1 MKSGQ
6 VRFRTLSGAA
16 LAALALPVAASAQT
30 AVALDPISAAPL
42 FRPDVAGTRSGPDRA
57 EGIAVGGWIL
67 RPSAGF
73 GALADSN
80 VFNLPGDQADGDV
93 AALQDARLD
102 LSREEGARRFA
113 MSLGVL
119 NRVYASLPNQTTTDA
134 LARVG
139 GIVPVGA
146 TELLSIGAEA
156 ARVTEP
162 RGTGGLNFAEAGAV
176 IYDSLRAT
184 GRLTHEGARLRTE
197 VALSAARRLY
207 QDVDRRG
214 APDLKLGF
222 RDVRVYAADA
232 RAAYYLTPAVALLAL
247 TRLDRTESLAPL
259 PGLERDADGERVMAG
274 ARVAF
279 GDLVVGEA
287 AAGWTA
293 RQFTSPAFRDYG
305 GPTAHVRLDWYPTPL
320 VSYRLSADQD
330 FENSGLARVSAV
342 LSRSAALVQ
351 YWEALRTLTVVTR
364 IGYSND
370 RFRELRIGT
379 DSVAVS
385 TGGAWRFRRDLSFTF
400 DVSARRRWSSAPA
413 TVNAFHGIAANVG
426 LKAAL

>member
-1 MKSGQ
+1 MTCGPA
-6 VRFRTLSGAA
+6 RLRDLGCAA
-16 LAALALPVAASAQT
+16 FAALALPMAASAQT
-30 AVALDPISAAPL
+30 AVALDPIGAAPL
-42 FRPDVAGTRSGPDRA
+42 FRPDVAGTRDGPGGT

-80 VFNLPGDQADGDV
+80 VFNLPDEQSDGDI

-102 LSREEGARRFA
+102 LSREEGARRYA
-113 MSLGVL
+113 VSLGVL
-119 NRVYASLPNQTTTDA
+119 NRVYASLGNQTSTDA
-134 LARVG
+134 VARVG
-139 GIVPVGA
+139 GTVPVGP

-162 RGTGGLNFAEAGAV
+162 RGTGGLNFAEAGTV
-176 IYDSLRAT
+176 IYGSLRAT
-184 GRLTHEGARLRTE
+184 ARLTHEGARLRTE
-197 VALSAARRLY
+197 VAVSAARRLY
-207 QDVDRRG
+207 QDVDRDD
-214 APDLKLGF
+214 APDLELGY

-232 RAAYYLTPAVALLAL
+232 RGAYYLTPAVALLAL
-247 TRLDRTESLAPL
+247 TRFDHTDSLAPL

-293 RQFTSPAFRDYG
+293 RQFRSPVFRDYG

-342 LSRSAALVQ
+342 LSRSVGLVQ

-379 DSVAVS
+379 DSVSVS
-385 TGGAWRFRRDLSFTF
+385 TGGAWRFRRDLSLTF
-400 DVSARRRWSSAPA
+400 DLSARRRWSSAPA
-413 TVNAFHGIAANVG
+413 TVNAFHGMAATVG